1 MVFWLFFERK
11 QPMVYFRSSIFKGS
25 NLFHLTE
32 RASAIATI
40 IGNALAVSGALG
52 NNKDIET
59 VFGALFTLVNV
70 LLCLHPPL
78 RLQQV
83 LPKRLERKW
92 RGRLEKRRRGR
103 LERRLKSSSFWRVRG
118 HGESR

>member
-1 MVFWLFFERK
+1 VVFWLFFERK

-59 VFGALFTLVNV
+59 VVGALFTLVNILFV
-70 LLCLHPPL
+70 FILLFAYNKD
-78 RLQQV
+78 V
-83 LPKRLERKW
+83 MKGEVNESASERAK
-92 RGRLEKRRRGR
+92 
-103 LERRLKSSSFWRVRG
+103 RVRALENDARTNRRCSKFD
-118 HGESR
+118 HSS